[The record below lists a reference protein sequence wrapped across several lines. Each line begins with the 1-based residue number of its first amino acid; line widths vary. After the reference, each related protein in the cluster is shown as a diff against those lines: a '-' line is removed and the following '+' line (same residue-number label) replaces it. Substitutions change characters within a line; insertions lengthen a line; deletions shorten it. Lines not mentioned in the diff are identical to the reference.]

1 MRTWAAS
8 RVVRDLMAA
17 GLFVIGKLQAVERG
31 GRGQRDAPMLRQH
44 PLLSQ
49 WIDLAAGRRQERV
62 QSQALV
68 IVDVLIAQSRAKD
81 ALAQQFLH
89 RMIDPSGGALIV
101 KADRKSTRLNS
112 SHLGIS
118 YA

>member
-1 MRTWAAS
+1 
-8 RVVRDLMAA
+8 
-17 GLFVIGKLQAVERG
+17 
-31 GRGQRDAPMLRQH
+31 MLRQH
-44 PLLSQ
+44 PPLSQ

-89 RMIDPSGGALIV
+89 RMIDPSRGALVV
-101 KADRKSTRLNS
+101 KALRQFPGQPKVDVNLTQQQRA
-112 SHLGIS
+112 GIGGEG
-118 YA
+118 AAGKIGRDFA